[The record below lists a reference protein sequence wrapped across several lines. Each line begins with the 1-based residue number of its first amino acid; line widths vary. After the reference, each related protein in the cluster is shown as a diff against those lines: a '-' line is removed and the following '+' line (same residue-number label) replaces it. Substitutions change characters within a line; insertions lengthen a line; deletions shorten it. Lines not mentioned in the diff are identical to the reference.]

1 MHRSQVLLS
10 CSHVECTV
18 EVTRQRF
25 KDGETQHARA
35 GGNERDGSFAFCHF
49 HLGLGRE
56 IVRSSLC
63 YSHSHSHWFD
73 PSYYC
78 TLHHHH
84 TITVCSIIRPPPP
97 DDKRTTATT
106 RRSGLTPTGRN
117 PSQSTQRL

>member
-49 HLGLGRE
+49 HLGHARE
-56 IVRSSLC
+56 RDCPFVALLFSFALTLVRSILLLHLASP
-63 YSHSHSHWFD
+63 SHYHRLLNHS
-73 PSYYC
+73 P
-78 TLHHHH
+78 T
-84 TITVCSIIRPPPP
+84 P
-97 DDKRTTATT
+97 A
-106 RRSGLTPTGRN
+106 RR
-117 PSQSTQRL
+117 